1 MLKMNKLIKLIAIA
15 LVFTACDTSSKWK
28 PTQEVIS
35 ESGIYVDL
43 SPYGKQVMRHRDSM
57 SAMFLSGAN
66 GVMPKSDLSPVGKLN
81 YYPVEEVF
89 KVKATFTP
97 IENGEVFEM
106 QTNTDRLPE
115 YRYYGVLS
123 FKMADTTLELTLYQN
138 VEQPD
143 YLFCPFKDLTNGKDT
158 YGAGRYLDFQLADLD
173 NPILDFNYAYNPYCA
188 YNKEYSCPIPPIENH
203 LQVPITAGEKTWH

>member
-1 MLKMNKLIKLIAIA
+1 MNRLVQLIAIA

-66 GVMPKSDLSPVGKLN
+66 GILPKADLSPTDRLHFFS
-81 YYPVEEVF
+81 PDEAF
-89 KVKATFTP
+89 KVQATFTP
-97 IENGEVFEM
+97 IKNGEVFEM
-106 QTNTDRLPE
+106 KTSTDRLPE
-115 YRYYGVLS
+115 YKRYGTLHFS
-123 FKMADTTLELTLYQN
+123 LGDADLALTLYQN

-143 YLFCPFKDLTNGKDT
+143 YLFCPFKDLTNSKT
-158 YGAGRYLDFQLADLD
+158 SYGAGRYLDFTLEDLA
-173 NPILDFNYAYNPYCA
+173 NPIVDFNYAYNPYCA
-188 YNKEYSCPIPPIENH
+188 YNKEYSCPIPPRENH
-203 LQVPITAGEKTWH
+203 LQVPIPAGEKKWH